1 LPKKKITKGIE
12 MNAEEPKG
20 LFFFAPFQSRQHKD
34 SLLSNRRPKNKLAR
48 PIFFMTLAIV
58 LLFIAIILLE
68 SYLSTNQIPKSTM
81 PLPSEIYNYL
91 KTDLTVSNRFHQQNL
106 LEKTM
111 ESLQDAFWG
120 FSISIILGSLIGI
133 AYAKLSIFKNMT
145 RPLLFIIQLL
155 PVPAFAP
162 VIAAI
167 FGYDSTAKIL
177 IIVMFTIYP
186 VVATIEHSV
195 RSIPSDYYSLT
206 RSFNSNRLN
215 TIKTLVLP
223 GIVPK
228 LFTSMRIISTAAF
241 TGSIIAEL
249 PLPITRGIGKDLYN
263 SYNNQLHTRVWS
275 SLVMIGVVGLVFYL
289 SITIIGNLFQKKFR
303 YGEFE

>member
-1 LPKKKITKGIE
+1 

-20 LFFFAPFQSRQHKD
+20 LFFFARFPNGENEDRSPSNLRSKKKIIRTVILTIFGIT
-34 SLLSNRRPKNKLAR
+34 SL
-48 PIFFMTLAIV
+48 I
-58 LLFIAIILLE
+58 IAIILLE
-68 SYLSTNQIPKSTM
+68 WYLSSNQIPKSKM
-81 PLPSEIYNYL
+81 PLPSEVFNYL
-91 KTDLTVSNRFHQQNL
+91 KTDLTVRNRFHQQNL
-106 LEKTM
+106 LVKTM

-145 RPLLFIIQLL
+145 RPLLFMIQLL

-206 RSFNSNRLN
+206 RSFNSNRMT

-263 SYNNQLHTRVWS
+263 SYNNQLHIRVWS
-275 SLVMIGVVGLVFYL
+275 SLLMIGIVGLIFYI
-289 SITIIGNLFQKKFR
+289 SVTILGNFFQKKYK